1 MMTHKYRFPAFG
13 SFNGDEEKQTYID
26 TLQKNL
32 TDSPDCLG
40 AWCVF
45 PAEGDILDKVTMEED
60 DNGKISSVT
69 LHTYEKIY
77 DGCEGDLRDCVAD
90 CLRATSDE
98 HWMGQPIGAT
108 IEGDVEYLGQSD
120 LDAKA
125 LYKYQFPAS
134 GKAAD
139 APVFTASRLEQHLN
153 EGYDCLG
160 AYCMFDTDSK
170 TLDHVSFDV
179 DKEGN
184 ITAVNVHTYT
194 ELWEGNDSYFRDC
207 VKTNLAK
214 VTDAIKINGD
224 VKALGLESDGPD
236 TLYHITE
243 KEELEKITK
252 EGLVPATGRNNYKN
266 MEDYVYLSSE
276 KDLAP
281 WLSILKHVDDPVIIE
296 VDAKQLTGIEQ
307 GRVFTTDREFTPHGY
322 SEYRTQ
328 NVIPP
333 SALMVKDLDRN
344 DEFSRRLCDNMLE
357 QLNCVNPDN
366 RQEWQEVMTGMDRLE
381 QMGVISSEQKKGW
394 VEISRNATAQAP
406 NVPDEGLPRDA
417 NDNEKTMDEG
427 LPWDENDNG
436 KTPAWDD
443 GDVFAKALGTL
454 PEEGKQMTLAD
465 YGMKI

>member
-13 SFNGDEEKQTYID
+13 SFNGDEEKKTYID

-32 TDSPDCLG
+32 TDSPDCFD
-40 AWCVF
+40 AWRLF
-45 PAEGDILDKVTMEED
+45 PAKGDILDKVTMEED

-98 HWMGQPIGAT
+98 HWMGRPIGAT

-139 APVFTASRLEQHLN
+139 APTFAASRLEQHLN
-153 EGYDCLG
+153 EGCDCLG

-207 VKTNLAK
+207 VETNLAK

-224 VKALGLESDGPD
+224 VKALGLEIPN
-236 TLYHITE
+236 TE
-243 KEELEKITK
+243 RD
-252 EGLVPATGRNNYKN
+252 PAVSTHNK
-266 MEDYVYLSSE
+266 
-276 KDLAP
+276 
-281 WLSILKHVDDPVIIE
+281 
-296 VDAKQLTGIEQ
+296 
-307 GRVFTTDREFTPHGY
+307 
-322 SEYRTQ
+322 
-328 NVIPP
+328 
-333 SALMVKDLDRN
+333 
-344 DEFSRRLCDNMLE
+344 
-357 QLNCVNPDN
+357 
-366 RQEWQEVMTGMDRLE
+366 
-381 QMGVISSEQKKGW
+381 ISSE
-394 VEISRNATAQAP
+394 
-406 NVPDEGLPRDA
+406 NVPDEGLP
-417 NDNEKTMDEG
+417 G
-427 LPWDENDNG
+427 DENDNG

-443 GDVFAKALGTL
+443 GDAFAKALDTL